1 MPSVKFSKK
10 DFQGKGPMKPGWY
23 PFDVGDFVEKLSSGK
38 DSTNFWGEFTVNAAN
53 PEYAGTELRHCFNE
67 KALQYAGGAADYM
80 ACFTQ
85 DVDKFTD
92 MEVIDALK
100 MTTGKQVQGAV
111 EWDPQFRRNV
121 IKDWRPIE

>member
-1 MPSVKFSKK
+1 MPSVKFRKE

-23 PFDVGDFVEKLSSGK
+23 PLDVGDFVEKLSSGK
-38 DSTNFWGEFTVNAAN
+38 DSTNFWGDFTVRDG
-53 PEYAGTELRHCFNE
+53 EYGGTQLRHCFNE
-67 KALQYAGGAADYM
+67 KALQYSGGAADYM

-100 MTTGKQVQGAV
+100 MTTGKQVQGAI
-111 EWDPQFRRNV
+111 EWDPQFRRNQ